1 MAGQSSSRRSAG
13 DLGSRPNERGRL
25 VSRACTICSH
35 PARETINSSLV
46 RRVPY
51 RRLAERY
58 SVSQAALSRHL
69 NEHLADYVQQAL
81 SEYGTSKGIKVLAK
95 LGGIIDRLDMFLDKT
110 EEGEDILG
118 FRATAAEMRK
128 QLELV
133 AKLQGELAQEG
144 ATTNYFFISPD
155 VARAI
160 AEALAPFP
168 AAGHA
173 VSDVLKELEGGVD
186 V

>member
-1 MAGQSSSRRSAG
+1 
-13 DLGSRPNERGRL
+13 
-25 VSRACTICSH
+25 
-35 PARETINSSLV
+35 
-46 RRVPY
+46 
-51 RRLAERY
+51 
-58 SVSQAALSRHL
+58 
-69 NEHLADYVQQAL
+69 
-81 SEYGTSKGIKVLAK
+81 LAK